1 LDQERSDSLL
11 LRFFQFGV
19 YLSAMNLTRQRFF
32 PKTIE
37 RAISTYKEYP
47 SQFWVLVLGVFI
59 DRLGGALLFPFLTL
73 YLTQHFSIGMTQ
85 VGVIFGMFSI
95 SSVTGSVVGG
105 ALTDR
110 LGRKGMLMFGL
121 VMSALSSLL
130 MGMLNQL
137 IYLYLVILVVGVLSE
152 VGGPASQAL
161 VADLLPDEQ
170 RAQGFGII
178 RVVVNLAVVFGPIIG
193 GLLAARSFMLLFI
206 CDAVTSVIT
215 AIFVFFALREPAH
228 ARVSQMN
235 AQPSMAQTFRGYLD
249 VIRDTAFLWFMGASV
264 LMVLVYMQMNTTLAV
279 FLRDIHGIS
288 AQGFGYILSLNAA
301 MVVLFQF
308 AITRRLT
315 KYRPLMVM
323 VAGTLL
329 YALGFAM
336 YGMVSWYGLF
346 LLAMAI
352 ITIGEMLVSP
362 VGSAIV
368 ARMAPETMRGRYMAV
383 YGFSWVIPM
392 SVGPLLAGIVM
403 DNFNP
408 ALLWYLAG
416 VLGLLAAAA
425 YYALELRVGK
435 SAWDAV
441 DQRLEILEKLERR
454 LISAEEA
461 TRMLEGV
468 SEGSWA
474 KLANPKE
481 VVERHHVRIR
491 VSDLA
496 SGIMK
501 VDLRLPVGLVNTVLY
516 MGGHLSPDLDNYDFG
531 KLKALLETLS
541 TRPDKKQLDS
551 DGERLEVSID

>member
-1 LDQERSDSLL
+1 MRLRFVPKVIERSK
-11 LRFFQFGV
+11 
-19 YLSAMNLTRQRFF
+19 A
-32 PKTIE
+32 
-37 RAISTYKEYP
+37 TYQEYP
-47 SQFWVLVLGVFI
+47 RQFWVLVLGVFI

-85 VGVIFGMFSI
+85 VGVIFGIYSI
-95 SSVTGSVVGG
+95 SSVTGSMIGG

-110 LGRKGMLMFGL
+110 LGRKSMLLFGL

-130 MGMLNQL
+130 MGFINQL
-137 IYLYLVILVVGVLSE
+137 IYVYLVILVVGVLSE

-161 VADLLPDEQ
+161 VADLLPDEK
-170 RAQGFGII
+170 RAEGFGII
-178 RVVVNLAVVFGPIIG
+178 RVVVNLAVTFGPILG
-193 GLLAARSFMLLFI
+193 GLLATRSYLLLFI

-228 ARVSQMN
+228 MVAEELE

-249 VIRDTAFLWFMGASV
+249 VIRDSAFLWFMGASI

-279 FLRDIHGIS
+279 FLRDVHGIS

-308 AITRRLT
+308 VITRRIAPF
-315 KYRPLMVM
+315 RPLMVM

-336 YGMVSWYGLF
+336 YGFFSAYGMF

-368 ARMAPETMRGRYMAV
+368 ARIAPEDMRGRYMAV

-392 SVGPLLAGIVM
+392 AFGPLLAGLVM
-403 DNFNP
+403 DNFDP
-408 ALLWYLAG
+408 AYVWYLAG
-416 VLGLLAAAA
+416 ILGIIAAVAF
-425 YYALELRVGK
+425 YSLELRVGK

-441 DQRLEILEKLERR
+441 DQRLAILEKLESQQ
-454 LISAEEA
+454 ISAEEA
-461 TRMLEGV
+461 TSLLESV

-474 KLANPKE
+474 KLASPKE
-481 VVERHHVRIR
+481 VVQRRHIRIR
-491 VSDLA
+491 VSDLV

-501 VDLRLPVGLVNTVLY
+501 VDLRLPAGLVNTILY
-516 MGGHLSPDLDNYDFG
+516 IEGRLSPNLDREESD
-531 KLKALLETLS
+531 KLKALMETLS
-541 TRPDKKQLDS
+541 TQDDKKQLDS
-551 DGERLEVSID
+551 DGEHLEITID

>member
-1 LDQERSDSLL
+1 MKFTHRRILPNTL
-11 LRFFQFGV
+11 
-19 YLSAMNLTRQRFF
+19 
-32 PKTIE
+32 E
-37 RAISTYKEYP
+37 RAKSTYQEYP

-73 YLTQHFSIGMTQ
+73 YLTQHFAIGMTQ
-85 VGVIFGMFSI
+85 VGVIFGIYSI
-95 SSVTGSVVGG
+95 SSVTGSMVGG

-110 LGRKGMLMFGL
+110 LGRKVMLLFGL

-130 MGMLNQL
+130 MGFINQL
-137 IYLYLVILVVGVLSE
+137 IYLYVVILVVGVLSE

-161 VADLLPDEQ
+161 VADLLPDEK

-178 RVVVNLAVVFGPIIG
+178 RVVVNLAVTFGPIIG
-193 GLLAARSFMLLFI
+193 GLLATRSYLLLFI

-215 AIFVFFALREPAH
+215 AIFVSFALREPPHEA
-228 ARVSQMN
+228 VSEEET
-235 AQPSMAQTFRGYLD
+235 QPSMAQTFGGYFD
-249 VIRDTAFLWFMGASV
+249 VIRDTAFLWFMVASV

-279 FLRDIHGIS
+279 YLRDAHGIS

-301 MVVLFQF
+301 MVVVFQF
-308 AITRRLT
+308 AITRRIT

-336 YGMVSWYGLF
+336 YGFVSWYGMF

-368 ARMAPETMRGRYMAV
+368 ARMAPQDMRGRYMAV

-392 SVGPLLAGIVM
+392 AVGPLLAGLVM

-408 ALLWYLAG
+408 AYVWYLAG
-416 VLGLLAAAA
+416 IAGLGAAAA

-435 SAWDAV
+435 SAWEVV
-441 DQRLEILEKLERR
+441 DKRLKIMEDLENQQ
-454 LISAEEA
+454 ISAEEA
-461 TRMLEGV
+461 TRLLEGI

-481 VVERHHVRIR
+481 AVQRQHVRIR

-516 MGGHLSPDLDNYDFG
+516 MGGHLSPDLENYDPN
-531 KLKALLETLS
+531 KLKALIETLS
-541 TRPDKKQLDS
+541 PQQGKKHLDS
-551 DGERLEVSID
+551 DGERLEISID

>member
-1 LDQERSDSLL
+1 
-11 LRFFQFGV
+11 
-19 YLSAMNLTRQRFF
+19 MKLTRQRII
-32 PKTIE
+32 PNTLE
-37 RAISTYKEYP
+37 RARSTYQEYP

-73 YLTQHFSIGMTQ
+73 YLTQHFAIGMTQ
-85 VGVIFGMFSI
+85 VGVIFGIYSI
-95 SSVTGSVVGG
+95 SSVTGSMIGG

-110 LGRKGMLMFGL
+110 LGRKVMLLFGL

-130 MGMLNQL
+130 MGFINQL
-137 IYLYLVILVVGVLSE
+137 VFLYVVILVVGVLSE

-161 VADLLPDEQ
+161 VADLLPDEK

-178 RVVVNLAVVFGPIIG
+178 RVVVNLAVTFGPLIG
-193 GLLAARSFMLLFI
+193 GLLATRSYLLLFI

-215 AIFVFFALREPAH
+215 AIFVSFALREPPHEA
-228 ARVSQMN
+228 VSEEET
-235 AQPSMAQTFRGYLD
+235 QPSMAQTFRGYFD
-249 VIRDTAFLWFMGASV
+249 VIRDTAFLWFMAASV

-279 FLRDIHGIS
+279 YLRDAHGIS

-301 MVVLFQF
+301 MVVVFQF
-308 AITRRLT
+308 AITRRIT
-315 KYRPLMVM
+315 KFRPLLVM

-336 YGMVSWYGLF
+336 YGFVSLYGMF

-368 ARMAPETMRGRYMAV
+368 ARMAPEDMRGRYMAV

-392 SVGPLLAGIVM
+392 AVGPLLAGLVM
-403 DNFNP
+403 DNFNS
-408 ALLWYLAG
+408 AYVWYLAG
-416 VLGLLAAAA
+416 ILGLAAAGA
-425 YYALELRVGK
+425 YYALELRVGR
-435 SAWDAV
+435 SAWEAV
-441 DQRLEILEKLERR
+441 DKRLKIMEKLENQQ
-454 LISAEEA
+454 ISAEEA
-461 TRMLEGV
+461 TRLLEGV
-468 SEGSWA
+468 SEGSWE
-474 KLANPKE
+474 KLAIPKE
-481 VVERHHVRIR
+481 AVQRQHVRIR
-491 VSDLA
+491 ISDLA

-516 MGGHLSPDLDNYDFG
+516 MGGHLSPDLENYDPN
-531 KLKALLETLS
+531 KLKALIETLS
-541 TRPDKKQLDS
+541 PQQGKKHLDA

>member
-1 LDQERSDSLL
+1 
-11 LRFFQFGV
+11 
-19 YLSAMNLTRQRFF
+19 MNLTRQRII
-32 PKTIE
+32 PGTLE
-37 RAISTYKEYP
+37 RAKSIYLEYP

-85 VGVIFGMFSI
+85 VGVIFGMYSI
-95 SSVTGSVVGG
+95 SSVTGSMIGG

-110 LGRKGMLMFGL
+110 LGRKGMLLFGL

-130 MGMLNQL
+130 MGLTNQL

-161 VADLLPDEQ
+161 VADLLPDEK

-178 RVVVNLAVVFGPIIG
+178 RVVANLAVTFGPIIG
-193 GLLAARSFMLLFI
+193 GLLAARSYLLLFI

-215 AIFVFFALREPAH
+215 AIFVFFVLREPVH
-228 ARVSQMN
+228 AAISEAKQ
-235 AQPSMAQTFRGYLD
+235 QPSMAQTFRGYFD
-249 VIRDTAFLWFMGASV
+249 VIRDTAFLWFMAASV

-279 FLRDIHGIS
+279 YLRDAHGVS

-308 AITRRLT
+308 AITRRIT
-315 KYRPLMVM
+315 KYRPLIVM

-336 YGMVSWYGLF
+336 YGLVSWYGMF
-346 LLAMAI
+346 LIAMAI
-352 ITIGEMLVSP
+352 ITIGEMLVTP

-368 ARMAPETMRGRYMAV
+368 ARMAPEDMRGRYMAV

-392 SVGPLLAGIVM
+392 AIGPLLAGMVM

-408 ALLWYLAG
+408 AYVWYLAG
-416 VLGLLAAAA
+416 ILGLLAAAA
-425 YYALELRVGK
+425 YYSLELRVGR
-435 SAWDAV
+435 SAWEAV
-441 DQRLEILEKLERR
+441 DQRLEILEKLESQR
-454 LISAEEA
+454 ISAEEA
-461 TRMLEGV
+461 AHLLEDV

-474 KLANPKE
+474 KLASPKAE
-481 VVERHHVRIR
+481 GLRHHVRIR

-496 SGIMK
+496 SGVMK

-516 MGGHLSPDLDNYDFG
+516 LGGHLSPDLETYDVG
-531 KLKALLETLS
+531 RLRDLIETLS
-541 TRPDKKQLDS
+541 DHQDKRHHDA

>member
-1 LDQERSDSLL
+1 MNPMRLQLVPKILERS
-11 LRFFQFGV
+11 
-19 YLSAMNLTRQRFF
+19 
-32 PKTIE
+32 K
-37 RAISTYKEYP
+37 STYQEYP

-85 VGVIFGMFSI
+85 VGVIFGMY
-95 SSVTGSVVGG
+95 SVTSVIGSMVGG

-110 LGRKGMLMFGL
+110 LGRKGMLLFGL

-130 MGMLNQL
+130 MGFINQL
-137 IYLYLVILVVGVLSE
+137 IYVYLVILVVGVLSE

-161 VADLLPDEQ
+161 IADLLPDEK

-178 RVVVNLAVVFGPIIG
+178 RVVVNLAVTFGPLLG
-193 GLLAARSFMLLFI
+193 GLLAARSYLLLFI

-228 ARVSQMN
+228 MVTEISET
-235 AQPSMAQTFRGYLD
+235 QPSMAQTFRGYID
-249 VIRDTAFLWFMGASV
+249 VIRDTAFLWFMGASI
-264 LMVLVYMQMNTTLAV
+264 LMALVYMQMNTTLAV
-279 FLRDIHGIS
+279 FLRDAHGIS

-308 AITRRLT
+308 AITRRIT
-315 KYRPLMVM
+315 QFRPLMVM

-336 YGMVSWYGLF
+336 YGFVSWYGMF

-368 ARMAPETMRGRYMAV
+368 ARIAPVHMRGRYMAV

-392 SVGPLLAGIVM
+392 AFGPLLAGLVM

-408 ALLWYLAG
+408 AYVWYLAG
-416 VLGLLAAAA
+416 ILGVIGAVVF
-425 YYALELRVGK
+425 YSLELRVGK
-435 SAWDAV
+435 SAYDAV
-441 DQRLEILEKLERR
+441 DQRLEILEKLENQH
-454 LISAEEA
+454 ITAEEA
-461 TRMLEGV
+461 TRLLEDV

-474 KLANPKE
+474 KLANPKDA
-481 VVERHHVRIR
+481 VQRRHVRIR
-491 VSDLA
+491 VSNLV

-501 VDLRLPVGLVNTVLY
+501 VDLRLPVGLVNTILY
-516 MGGHLSPDLDNYDFG
+516 LGGHLSPDLDNEESD
-531 KLKALLETLS
+531 KLKELMETLS
-541 TRPDKKQLDS
+541 TQQDKKQLDA
-551 DGERLEVSID
+551 DGERMEVSID

>member
-1 LDQERSDSLL
+1 VV

-19 YLSAMNLTRQRFF
+19 YLIPMNLTPQRII
-32 PKTIE
+32 PTTLE
-37 RAISTYKEYP
+37 RAKSTYREYP

-59 DRLGGALLFPFLTL
+59 DRMGGALLFPFLTL

-85 VGVIFGMFSI
+85 VGVIFGMYSI
-95 SSVTGSVVGG
+95 SSVTGSMIGG

-110 LGRKGMLMFGL
+110 LGRKGMLLFGL

-130 MGMLNQL
+130 MGLLNQL

-161 VADLLPDEQ
+161 VADLLPDEK

-178 RVVVNLAVVFGPIIG
+178 RVVANLAVTFGPIIG
-193 GLLAARSFMLLFI
+193 GLLAARSYLLLFI
-206 CDAVTSVIT
+206 SDAVTSVIT
-215 AIFVFFALREPAH
+215 AIFVFFALREPVH
-228 ARVSQMN
+228 AVIN
-235 AQPSMAQTFRGYLD
+235 EIEAQPSMAQTFRGYFD
-249 VIRDTAFLWFMGASV
+249 VIRDSAFLWFMGASV
-264 LMVLVYMQMNTTLAV
+264 LMVLVYMQMTTTLAV
-279 FLRDIHGIS
+279 FLRDVHGIS

-308 AITRRLT
+308 AITRRIT

-336 YGMVSWYGLF
+336 YGLVTWYGMF

-352 ITIGEMLVSP
+352 ITIGEMLVTP
-362 VGSAIV
+362 VGSAMV
-368 ARMAPETMRGRYMAV
+368 SRMAPEDMRGRYMAV

-392 SVGPLLAGIVM
+392 AIGPLLAGLVM

-408 ALLWYLAG
+408 AYVWYLAG
-416 VLGLLAAAA
+416 ILGLLAAAA
-425 YYALELRVGK
+425 YYSLELRVGK
-435 SAWDAV
+435 SAWDEV
-441 DQRLEILEKLERR
+441 DRRLGILEKLENRQ
-454 LISAEEA
+454 ISAEEA
-461 TRMLEGV
+461 ARLLEGV
-468 SEGSWA
+468 GEGSWV
-474 KLANPKE
+474 KLTSPKE
-481 VVERHHVRIR
+481 AVQRKHVRIR

-516 MGGHLSPDLDNYDFG
+516 VGGHLSPDLDSYDAS
-531 KLKALLETLS
+531 KLKDLMETLS
-541 TRPDKKQLDS
+541 EHQEKKHQDAN
-551 DGERLEVSID
+551 GERLEVSID

>member
-1 LDQERSDSLL
+1 MNPKRLRIAPKILERSK
-11 LRFFQFGV
+11 
-19 YLSAMNLTRQRFF
+19 A
-32 PKTIE
+32 
-37 RAISTYKEYP
+37 TYQEYP

-85 VGVIFGMFSI
+85 VGVIFGVYSL
-95 SSVTGSVVGG
+95 SSVTGSMVGG

-110 LGRKGMLMFGL
+110 LGRKSMLLFGL

-130 MGMLNQL
+130 MGFVNQL
-137 IYLYLVILVVGVLSE
+137 IYVYIVILVVGVLSE

-161 VADLLPDEQ
+161 VADLLPDDK
-170 RAQGFGII
+170 RAQGYGII
-178 RVVVNLAVVFGPIIG
+178 RVVVNLAVTFGPVLG
-193 GLLAARSFMLLFI
+193 GLLATRSYLLLFI

-215 AIFVFFALREPAH
+215 AIFVFFALREPSH
-228 ARVSQMN
+228 AVSKEVE

-279 FLRDIHGIS
+279 YLRDVHGIT

-308 AITRRLT
+308 AITRRIT
-315 KYRPLMVM
+315 AFRPLIVM

-329 YALGFAM
+329 YAIGFAM
-336 YGMVSWYGLF
+336 YGFVSWYGMF

-368 ARMAPETMRGRYMAV
+368 ARMAPEDMRGRYMAV

-392 SVGPLLAGIVM
+392 AFGPLLAGLVM

-408 ALLWYLAG
+408 AYVWYLAG
-416 VLGLLAAAA
+416 ILGLLAAGA
-425 YYALELRVGK
+425 YYSLELKAGK
-435 SAWDAV
+435 TAWDAV
-441 DQRLEILEKLERR
+441 DQRLVILEKLESQQ
-454 LISAEEA
+454 ISAEEA
-461 TRMLEGV
+461 SRLLEGV
-468 SEGSWA
+468 SEGSWS
-474 KLANPKE
+474 KLANPRE
-481 VVERHHVRIR
+481 IIERRHVRIR
-491 VSDLA
+491 VSNVV

-516 MGGHLSPDLDNYDFG
+516 LGGHLSPDLDSDESD
-531 KLKALLETLS
+531 KLKELMESLS
-541 TRPDKKQLDS
+541 TQQDQKQLDS
-551 DGERLEVSID
+551 DGEHLEVSID

>member
-1 LDQERSDSLL
+1 
-11 LRFFQFGV
+11 
-19 YLSAMNLTRQRFF
+19 MNLTHQQIILH
-32 PKTIE
+32 TLE
-37 RAISTYKEYP
+37 RAKSTYQEYP
-47 SQFWVLVLGVFI
+47 SQFWVLVMGVFI

-73 YLTQHFSIGMTQ
+73 YLTQHFSIDMTQ
-85 VGVIFGMFSI
+85 VGIIFGLYSI
-95 SSVTGSVVGG
+95 SSVTGSMVGG

-110 LGRKGMLMFGL
+110 LGRKGMLIFGL

-130 MGMLNQL
+130 MGLLNQL

-161 VADLLPDEQ
+161 VADLLPDEK
-170 RAQGFGII
+170 RAQGFGIV
-178 RVVVNLAVVFGPIIG
+178 RVVLNLAVTFGPIIG
-193 GLLAARSFMLLFI
+193 GLLASRSYLLLFI
-206 CDAVTSVIT
+206 CDAVSSVIT
-215 AIFVFFALREPAH
+215 AIFVFFALREPPH
-228 ARVSQMN
+228 LVISEES
-235 AQPSMAQTFRGYLD
+235 AQPSMAQTFRGYFD
-249 VIRDTAFLWFMGASV
+249 VIRDTAFLWFMGASI

-279 FLRDIHGIS
+279 FLRDVHGIT

-323 VAGTLL
+323 VAGTVL
-329 YALGFAM
+329 YALGFAI
-336 YGMVSWYGLF
+336 YGMVSMYSMF

-368 ARMAPETMRGRYMAV
+368 ARMAPVDMRGRYMAV

-392 SVGPLLAGIVM
+392 AVGPLLAGLVM

-408 ALLWYLAG
+408 DYVWYLAG
-416 VLGLLAAAA
+416 ILGLCAAAA
-425 YYALELRVGK
+425 YYFLELRVGK
-435 SAWDAV
+435 SAWEAV
-441 DQRLEILEKLERR
+441 DQRIEILEKLENWQ
-454 LISAEEA
+454 ISAEEA
-461 TRMLEGV
+461 TRLLEGV

-474 KLANPKE
+474 KLASPKE
-481 VVERHHVRIR
+481 AVQRHHVRIQ

-516 MGGHLSPDLDNYDFG
+516 VGGHLSPDMENYDPE
-531 KLKALLETLS
+531 KLKGLLETLS
-541 TRPDKKQLDS
+541 SQQDKKHLDS
-551 DGERLEVSID
+551 DGERLEISID

>member
-1 LDQERSDSLL
+1 
-11 LRFFQFGV
+11 LRFFLFGV
-19 YLSAMNLTRQRFF
+19 YLSAMNVQGRKIIPNTL
-32 PKTIE
+32 E
-37 RAISTYKEYP
+37 RARSTYQEYP

-85 VGVIFGMFSI
+85 VGVIFGVYSI
-95 SSVTGSVVGG
+95 SSVIGSMVGG

-110 LGRKGMLMFGL
+110 LGRKGMLLFGL

-130 MGMLNQL
+130 MGLLNQL

-161 VADLLPDEQ
+161 VADLLPDEK

-178 RVVVNLAVVFGPIIG
+178 RVVVNLAVTFGPILG
-193 GLLAARSFMLLFI
+193 GLLAARSYLLLFI

-228 ARVSQMN
+228 NVSGE
-235 AQPSMAQTFRGYLD
+235 AEAAPSIAQTFRGYID
-249 VIRDTAFLWFMGASV
+249 VIRDTAFLWFMVASV

-279 FLRDIHGIS
+279 YLRDVHGIS

-308 AITRRLT
+308 AITRRIT
-315 KYRPLMVM
+315 KYRPLVIMV
-323 VAGTLL
+323 VGTLL
-329 YALGFAM
+329 YAVGFAM
-336 YGMVSWYGLF
+336 YGLVSWYGMF

-352 ITIGEMLVSP
+352 ITVGEMLVSP

-368 ARMAPETMRGRYMAV
+368 ARMAPEHMRGRYMAV
-383 YGFSWVIPM
+383 YGFSWVFPM
-392 SVGPLLAGIVM
+392 AFGPLLAGLVM

-408 ALLWYLAG
+408 VYVWYLAG
-416 VLGLLAAAA
+416 IIGVLAAAA
-425 YYALELRVGK
+425 YYSLELRVGK
-435 SAWDAV
+435 SAWDEV
-441 DQRLEILEKLERR
+441 DRRLEILEKLENRQ
-454 LISAEEA
+454 ISAEEA
-461 TRMLEGV
+461 TKLLEGV
-468 SEGSWA
+468 SDGSWA
-474 KLANPKE
+474 MLASPKGN
-481 VVERHHVRIR
+481 VQRQHVRIR

-516 MGGHLSPDLDNYDFG
+516 LGGHLSPDLDSYDVG
-531 KLKALLETLS
+531 KLKGLVETLS
-541 TRPDKKQLDS
+541 THQNRKHLDE

>member
-1 LDQERSDSLL
+1 MNLIAVFPVRRILNPMNSMRPQFVPKIIERSK
-11 LRFFQFGV
+11 
-19 YLSAMNLTRQRFF
+19 A
-32 PKTIE
+32 
-37 RAISTYKEYP
+37 TYQEYP

-73 YLTQHFSIGMTQ
+73 YLTQHFAIGMTQ
-85 VGVIFGMFSI
+85 VGVIFGIYSI
-95 SSVTGSVVGG
+95 SSVTGSMIGG

-110 LGRKGMLMFGL
+110 LGRKSMLLFGL
-121 VMSALSSLL
+121 VMSALSSLI
-130 MGMLNQL
+130 MGFINQL
-137 IYLYLVILVVGVLSE
+137 IYVYLVILVVGVLSE

-161 VADLLPDEQ
+161 VADLLPDEK

-178 RVVVNLAVVFGPIIG
+178 RVVVNLAVTFGPLIG
-193 GLLAARSFMLLFI
+193 GLLAARSYLLLFI

-215 AIFVFFALREPAH
+215 AIFVFYALREPAH
-228 ARVSQMN
+228 MVTEELE
-235 AQPSMAQTFRGYLD
+235 AQPSMAQTFRGYVD
-249 VIRDTAFLWFMGASV
+249 VIRDTAFLWFMGASI

-279 FLRDIHGIS
+279 FLRDVHGIT

-301 MVVLFQF
+301 MVVVFQF
-308 AITRRLT
+308 AITKRIT
-315 KYRPLMVM
+315 PFRPLLVM

-336 YGMVSWYGLF
+336 YGFVSAFGMF

-368 ARMAPETMRGRYMAV
+368 ARIAPEDMRGRYMAV

-392 SVGPLLAGIVM
+392 AFGPLLAGLVM

-408 ALLWYLAG
+408 ALVWYLG
-416 VLGLLAAAA
+416 GIIGLVAAAA
-425 YYALELRVGK
+425 FYFLELRVGK

-441 DQRLEILEKLERR
+441 DQRLEILEKLESQQ
-454 LISAEEA
+454 ISAEEA
-461 TRMLEGV
+461 TRLLDDV

-481 VVERHHVRIR
+481 AVQRRHIRIR
-491 VSDLA
+491 VSDLV

-501 VDLRLPVGLVNTVLY
+501 VDLRLPAGLVNTILY
-516 MGGHLSPDLDNYDFG
+516 FEGRLSPNIEQEKSDR
-531 KLKALLETLS
+531 LKELMQTLS
-541 TRPDKKQLDS
+541 TQEEKQQLDS
-551 DGERLEVSID
+551 DGEHLEVTID